1 LLRAGFTQIPL
12 TATNAVIA
20 TSALIVAYW
29 PDKPVAQRCLS
40 LNTGI
45 MNLILPFFG
54 GMPLCHG
61 AGGLAAQYYFG
72 ARTGGANI
80 MEGLMEIAMGLFL
93 ATSIAALFAVFPMA
107 IIGAMLLM
115 VGIELIMFAKDVRL
129 GMDVIPL
136 AATVV
141 VSLVSNMAFGFLAGL
156 AVHYLI
162 RIS

>member
-1 LLRAGFTQIPL
+1 VAERRL
-12 TATNAVIA
+12 
-20 TSALIVAYW
+20 AL
-29 PDKPVAQRCLS
+29 
-40 LNTGI
+40 NMGI
-45 MNLILPFFG
+45 MNVIMPFFG

-93 ATSIAALFAVFPMA
+93 ATSIAGLFTVFPMA

-115 VGIELIMFAKDVRL
+115 VGIELILFAKDVRL
-129 GMDVIPL
+129 DVDVVPL

-156 AVHYLI
+156 AAHYLL
-162 RIS
+162 RVWRPLRGGKGTPQR